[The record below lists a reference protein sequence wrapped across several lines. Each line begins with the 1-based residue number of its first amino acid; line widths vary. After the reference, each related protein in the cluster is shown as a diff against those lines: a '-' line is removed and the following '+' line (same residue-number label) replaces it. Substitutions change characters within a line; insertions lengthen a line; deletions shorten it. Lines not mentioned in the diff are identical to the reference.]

1 MRKVVGLT
9 AGGQLRAWR
18 MAIPTGLLGAQRT
31 AVSVHEQLIPI
42 RSQFVHV
49 FVTPD
54 LSHSM

>member
-1 MRKVVGLT
+1 VVGLT